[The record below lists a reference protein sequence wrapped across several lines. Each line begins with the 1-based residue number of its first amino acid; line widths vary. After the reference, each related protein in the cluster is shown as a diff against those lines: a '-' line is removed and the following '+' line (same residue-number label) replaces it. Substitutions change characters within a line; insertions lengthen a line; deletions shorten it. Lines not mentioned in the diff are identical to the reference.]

1 MIETPL
7 LAVRGLVKTYPASGG
22 RLWRSRVVHAVSGV
36 DLELRRGENLALVGE
51 SGSGKTTLARC
62 VLGLTRPTSGV
73 ISFDG
78 MDMSTSNRAQRA
90 AFRRRVQPVFQDP
103 FSSLDPRWTVGR
115 SIREGLDSYDIGT
128 PAERAARVLE
138 LLDQVGLPAR
148 YAELRPT
155 ELSGGQR
162 QRVGIAAALALG
174 PDLLVAD
181 EPVSA
186 LDVSVQ
192 AQILNLLADLQRNLG
207 LAILFV
213 AHDLSVVQHIS
224 ARVAVMYLGRIVE
237 TGSTSTVFRDP
248 QHPYTRALLSAI
260 PYPDPT
266 RRPEQV
272 PLRGDIPSP
281 LSPPSGCHLHPRCP
295 VAIPTCTTVD
305 PPLSD
310 LEGGHLVACHVA
322 AAAAGDPA
330 ATAPRDSTEQTPTP

>member
-1 MIETPL
+1 
-7 LAVRGLVKTYPASGG
+7 
-22 RLWRSRVVHAVSGV
+22 
-36 DLELRRGENLALVGE
+36 
-51 SGSGKTTLARC
+51 
-62 VLGLTRPTSGV
+62 
-73 ISFDG
+73 
-78 MDMSTSNRAQRA
+78 MSTSNRAQRA

-148 YAELRPT
+148 YVELRPT